1 MSISSLFD
9 DTTVIKIS
17 YSNLGIA
24 DGETYIENTD
34 YNTLTAEEK
43 TQLLSIL
50 SKYTYARKMSTV
62 FSNGSS
68 NGVGSEILLLYTENR
83 ENESQTICISSL
95 NEIIVDNH
103 VYTTKDSWKMIEELK
118 EIISVR

>member
-1 MSISSLFD
+1 MFRLLVFLLTISVGLYFRPMSISSLFD

-34 YNTLTAEEK
+34 YSTLTAEEK

-68 NGVGSEILLLYTENR
+68 NGVGSEIIFKNKSRPSGRLFLYWFR
-83 ENESQTICISSL
+83 FF
-95 NEIIVDNH
+95 
-103 VYTTKDSWKMIEELK
+103 
-118 EIISVR
+118 

>member
-1 MSISSLFD
+1 
-9 DTTVIKIS
+9 
-17 YSNLGIA
+17 
-24 DGETYIENTD
+24 
-34 YNTLTAEEK
+34 
-43 TQLLSIL
+43 
-50 SKYTYARKMSTV
+50 MSTV

-68 NGVGSEILLLYTENR
+68 NGVGSEIILLYTENR
-83 ENESQTICISSL
+83 EKESQTICISSL